1 MSQKNRTLLRNI
13 TLFILLAIGIWNIRI
28 GNISDGA
35 GLLGAGVA
43 AYTITT
49 IKHKRLRQ
57 AQDQGINPLDERT
70 WTIAGRAAYAAYL
83 TFVGL
88 AVCIILLGSILGPQT
103 LVNPYDLLGI
113 CIALLVLFY
122 ICFFYYYNHKM

>member
-70 WTIAGRAAYAAYL
+70 WAIAYL